1 MKNLKNV
8 SQWPRAALLT
18 LGLLG
23 MAFSGC
29 QSTVG
34 GQTMPSATYLRDD
47 VQYFIA
53 GEETPLPRL
62 RRALQEYKINQQ
74 AAADGLNDD
83 GGVAPP
89 PPGFA
94 P

>member
-62 RRALQEYKINQQ
+62 RRALQEYKLNPQ
-74 AAADGLNDD
+74 AAADGLNA
-83 GGVAPP
+83 GAVAPP
-89 PPGFA
+89 PPGVA